1 MHLRDILAFSA
12 LALAASVSARSVPQP
27 PKGSSPIASATVENG
42 GQGSE
47 LRSENFE
54 NRCGPKYGKCG
65 KGKCCSTAGESFD
78 SIPLNENNET
88 Y

>member
-1 MHLRDILAFSA
+1 MHLRDILVFST
-12 LALAASVSARSVPQP
+12 LALAASVSSRSIPQP
-27 PKGSSPIASATVENG
+27 PKDDSPIVSATLDNG

-47 LRSENFE
+47 LRTENFE

-65 KGKCCSTAGESFD
+65 KGKCCSTAGEFFD
-78 SIPLNENNET
+78 SIPSKKDEM

>member
-1 MHLRDILAFSA
+1 MHLRDILAFST
-12 LALAASVSARSVPQP
+12 LALAASVSARSIPQP
-27 PKGSSPIASATVENG
+27 PKDNSPIVSATVDIG

-47 LRSENFE
+47 LRTENFE

-65 KGKCCSTAGESFD
+65 KGKCCSTAGEFFD
-78 SIPLNENNET
+78 STPSNEENQT